1 MNRRFFAEFL
11 TLLSVQQVDKD
22 ELGSDECLIGD
33 VLVKFKVLNIRIVQL
48 YFLYTD
54 SYNMTIASILKLMTS
69 KFKTGYSRRW
79 VVYSQTRA

>member
-33 VLVKFKVLNIRIVQL
+33 VLVKFKVPNIRIVQS
-48 YFLYTD
+48 YFLYVD
-54 SYNMTIASILKLMTS
+54 VHNMAISFVLKLMTS
-69 KFKTGYSRRW
+69 KF
-79 VVYSQTRA
+79 

>member
-33 VLVKFKVLNIRIVQL
+33 VLVKFKVLNIRIIESN
-48 YFLYTD
+48 FLYVD
-54 SYNMTIASILKLMTS
+54 LHNRAIASVLKLMTS
-69 KFKTGYSRRW
+69 KF
-79 VVYSQTRA
+79 

>member
-33 VLVKFKVLNIRIVQL
+33 VLVKFKVLYIRIIQS
-48 YFLYTD
+48 YFLYVD
-54 SYNMTIASILKLMTS
+54 LYNRAIASVLILMTS
-69 KFKTGYSRRW
+69 KF
-79 VVYSQTRA
+79 

>member
-33 VLVKFKVLNIRIVQL
+33 VLVKFKVLNFHIVQSC
-48 YFLYTD
+48 FLYID
-54 SYNMTIASILKLMTS
+54 LYNVAIAAVLKLMTS
-69 KFKTGYSRRW
+69 KF
-79 VVYSQTRA
+79 